1 MPRHY
6 GRGNVYHFFLVAL
19 GLPSLNVMLGSPCR
33 FAWLTAFSRPAAVL
47 GKVRVL
53 GVLLLLVAITTS

>member
-1 MPRHY
+1 MSLAL
-6 GRGNVYHFFLVAL
+6 GRGDVYRFFPAAL
-19 GLPSLNVMLGSPCR
+19 GLPGLNVMLGSPCR
-33 FAWLTAFSRPAAVL
+33 FAWLTAFSRPAAVF